1 MRIGRF
7 SPAPGVA
14 DEPLGASLSA
24 HIVVEAV
31 PTVMGLA
38 TARSTAGFFP
48 FRTPLGSGPAHVLT
62 ALTPELSRM
71 AGGEAIRSFVL

>member
-1 MRIGRF
+1 MAGRLA
-7 SPAPGVA
+7 PALGVA
-14 DEPLGASLSA
+14 DEPRGALSSA
-24 HIVVEAV
+24 DIVVVAA

-38 TARSTAGFFP
+38 TARTTAGFFP

-62 ALTPELSRM
+62 ALTPELFRM